1 MIVILDSNIFCA
13 DYWLARTPF
22 RVFLDGFR
30 TIPAELKAPEV
41 VVDEVVNRYGEDL
54 RDAEANLRKSGR
66 LVRQLLGKAENSSE
80 RETAV
85 ESKFATYKEWFVE
98 RLQSVGADILPYPT
112 VSHKSVVQRDL
123 FRRKPFNREGAG
135 YRDCL
140 IWENVRQLVVI
151 GNEPAVFVTANKRD
165 FGVGPTI
172 HADLE
177 KDLWDPWRVRLVHN
191 LFEFNREFILPR
203 LRMLENVSSSLKQ
216 QGANEFDLRGWLT
229 TGFTELLLAEDFD
242 HFAGPDTDYYSG
254 SVLRLL
260 ALHNV
265 TVGEAREMDS
275 REKLL
280 RLYVDV
286 DVEMSIHHRLR
297 SWSGTDETDDWYE
310 VRPVTVTCDLIL
322 SSDGIELRADDIV
335 CVDLT
340 TSAFDPQKGRVSPP
354 K

>member
-1 MIVILDSNIFCA
+1 
-13 DYWLARTPF
+13 
-22 RVFLDGFR
+22 FLDGFR

-229 TGFTELLLAEDFD
+229 T
-242 HFAGPDTDYYSG
+242 
-254 SVLRLL
+254 
-260 ALHNV
+260 
-265 TVGEAREMDS
+265 
-275 REKLL
+275 
-280 RLYVDV
+280 
-286 DVEMSIHHRLR
+286 
-297 SWSGTDETDDWYE
+297 
-310 VRPVTVTCDLIL
+310 
-322 SSDGIELRADDIV
+322 
-335 CVDLT
+335 
-340 TSAFDPQKGRVSPP
+340 
-354 K
+354 